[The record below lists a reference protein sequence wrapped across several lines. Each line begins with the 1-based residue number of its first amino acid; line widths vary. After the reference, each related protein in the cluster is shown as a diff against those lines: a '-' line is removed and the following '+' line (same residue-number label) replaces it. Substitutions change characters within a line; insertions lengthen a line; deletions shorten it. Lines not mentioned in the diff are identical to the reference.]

1 MRVRGANYTLFGA
14 CSNAC
19 AVERLHTCK
28 GLLSNA
34 CILSCLFSFTTRIC
48 LYSFIECCLC
58 GNLYLTQRDDFEML
72 FWDGKNTK
80 LIFLL
85 VFGSIIRPL
94 VNLTFVLIICFPYAK
109 VEKHEKSRA
118 NYRFLLVARDRREEW
133 GQSSR
138 QGATRSASGV

>member
-1 MRVRGANYTLFGA
+1 MLSLGI
-14 CSNAC
+14 C
-19 AVERLHTCK
+19 ASH
-28 GLLSNA
+28 
-34 CILSCLFSFTTRIC
+34 
-48 LYSFIECCLC
+48 
-58 GNLYLTQRDDFEML
+58 FEML
-72 FWDGKNTK
+72 SWDGKNTK

-94 VNLTFVLIICFPYAK
+94 VNLTFVLIIRFPYAK